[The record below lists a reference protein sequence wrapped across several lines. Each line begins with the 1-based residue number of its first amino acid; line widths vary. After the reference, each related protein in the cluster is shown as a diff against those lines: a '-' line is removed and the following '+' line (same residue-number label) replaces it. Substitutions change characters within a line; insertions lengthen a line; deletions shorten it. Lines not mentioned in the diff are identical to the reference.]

1 MAVLVETIEVLQVG
15 QRWEVPEACD
25 FRLPCRPFHVRLRAP
40 TPACGSTTAYLCTC
54 LQAGNPGEREQR
66 IASLTSQL
74 AAASSQEHAAEQR
87 AQALLV
93 SVYFHALHVQYGSL
107 LKHHACSPSNGMTFK
122 AYACITEHRPTHTLW
137 AAAAVTGRSPCC
149 GACIWP

>member
-15 QRWEVPEACD
+15 QRWEAPEACD
-25 FRLPCRPFHVRLRAP
+25 TRPSRTSVEARVPAP
-40 TPACGSTTAYLCTC
+40 IPDCGSVTAYLCTC

-74 AAASSQEHAAEQR
+74 AAVSSQEHAAEQR

-93 SVYFHALHVQYGSL
+93 SVPFDVLYVHYLTKLPCMFALDGL
-107 LKHHACSPSNGMTFK
+107 TCTPMP
-122 AYACITEHRPTHTLW
+122 R
-137 AAAAVTGRSPCC
+137 
-149 GACIWP
+149 